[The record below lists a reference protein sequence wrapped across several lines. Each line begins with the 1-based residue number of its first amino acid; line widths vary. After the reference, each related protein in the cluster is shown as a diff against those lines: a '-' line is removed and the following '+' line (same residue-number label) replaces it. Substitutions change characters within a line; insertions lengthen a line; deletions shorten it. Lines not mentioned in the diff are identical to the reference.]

1 MIRGV
6 GSEVLAVS
14 GPVQLDDMGG
24 VAKAATQ
31 SAVLPVVL
39 LHLHQHHDDVVENYD
54 YYDDPLHCSLRG
66 SLGIKK
72 KYKSGQKIGE
82 IGVLQY

>member
-1 MIRGV
+1 MTTKYLVIRGV

-39 LHLHQHHDDVVENYD
+39 LHLHHHRGDVVKITMTMTT
-54 YYDDPLHCSLRG
+54 HCT
-66 SLGIKK
+66 
-72 KYKSGQKIGE
+72 
-82 IGVLQY
+82 VA

>member
-39 LHLHQHHDDVVENYD
+39 LHLHHHRDDVVKN
-54 YYDDPLHCSLRG
+54 YYDDPLHCSL
-66 SLGIKK
+66 K